1 MKFPIYKFSRLKEL
15 FPTVKSTRQFITD
28 KNFLGGVR
36 ITITSN
42 ELEPSLE
49 TLYAAVFATLNKISE
64 TLNDIKPT
72 YYGTTEFEAKKISE
86 FFRDKTVNYSEEH
99 PDGLGMSQNDARA
112 DNAVRIDLAVED
124 WFAYN
129 DNFGTSEE
137 KAFVAYFRSQVAELK
152 KIYRKVWF
160 VRNERAVK
168 IYSFDDGA
176 GFEPDY
182 VLFLQRDIDGG
193 VEQLQIFIEP
203 KGKHLEAVDDWK
215 KKFLLQLQERAKSA
229 KIFVDSNE
237 YRIWGL
243 PFYNHD
249 KESDFNMAFND
260 LLK

>member
-1 MKFPIYKFSRLKEL
+1 
-15 FPTVKSTRQFITD
+15 
-28 KNFLGGVR
+28 
-36 ITITSN
+36 
-42 ELEPSLE
+42 
-49 TLYAAVFATLNKISE
+49 
-64 TLNDIKPT
+64 
-72 YYGTTEFEAKKISE
+72 
-86 FFRDKTVNYSEEH
+86 
-99 PDGLGMSQNDARA
+99 MSQNDARA
-112 DNAVRIDLAVED
+112 DNAVRIDLAAED

-152 KIYRKVWF
+152 KIYRKVWL

-193 VEQLQIFIEP
+193 VEQLQIFIDP

-215 KKFLLQLQERAKSA
+215 KKFLLQLQERAVSA

-249 KESDFNMAFND
+249 KESDFNTAFND